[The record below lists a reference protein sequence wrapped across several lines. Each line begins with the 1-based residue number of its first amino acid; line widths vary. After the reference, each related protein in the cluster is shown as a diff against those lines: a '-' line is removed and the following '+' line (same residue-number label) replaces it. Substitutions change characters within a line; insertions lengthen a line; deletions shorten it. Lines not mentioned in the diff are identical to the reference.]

1 MNELEIR
8 QLIVNGL
15 EALDLVITGGEC
27 VALSGASGSGKSLL
41 LRAIADLDPH
51 QGEVILDGR
60 ACADMPPTEWRQQ
73 VGYLQA
79 ESQWWATTVEQ
90 HMTVNRVP
98 EDWLQQLGLGRDI
111 CHRRVAELSTGERQ
125 RLALLRLL
133 TNQPRALLLDEPT
146 ASLDPESTVA
156 MERLISDYHQQHQA
170 AVLWVSHQPE
180 QIKRVCVRH
189 LRLEQHRIREA
200 SL

>member
-1 MNELEIR
+1 
-8 QLIVNGL
+8 
-15 EALDLVITGGEC
+15 
-27 VALSGASGSGKSLL
+27 
-41 LRAIADLDPH
+41 
-51 QGEVILDGR
+51 
-60 ACADMPPTEWRQQ
+60 
-73 VGYLQA
+73 
-79 ESQWWATTVEQ
+79 
-90 HMTVNRVP
+90 
-98 EDWLQQLGLGRDI
+98 
-111 CHRRVAELSTGERQ
+111 VAELSTGERQ

-156 MERLISDYHQQHQA
+156 MERLISDYRQQHQA